1 MLLLNDDRIY
11 TMFVQDLEID
21 AVGMEVLINV
31 VVKEIFVIRLN
42 IFLISILFFFYFVY
56 FLLFL
61 FKRNKKKFC

>member
-56 FLLFL
+56 FFLFL

>member
-1 MLLLNDDRIY
+1 MLLLNDDLIY

-21 AVGMEVLINV
+21 AVGVEVLINV